1 MKRIS
6 NVSKNKYFENNL
18 IKNWIRSVK
27 LLTANTT
34 GDMKKDTRKKTQN
47 KFLRQKIQVLF
58 HSFIGSTLKTVI

>member
-34 GDMKKDTRKKTQN
+34 GDMKKDKKKN
-47 KFLRQKIQVLF
+47 
-58 HSFIGSTLKTVI
+58 SE